1 MKEDFTAFSEKLE
14 KIKSLDIISFKKLY
28 SKKLSI
34 FLSTD
39 SDIVKE
45 DLIKMQL
52 SFDRFFSNEKTLI
65 N

>member
-1 MKEDFTAFSEKLE
+1 MKEDFIAFSEKLE

-39 SDIVKE
+39 SEIVKE
-45 DLIKMQL
+45 ELFNLQL
-52 SFDRFFSNEKTLI
+52 SFKNFLKI
-65 N
+65 

>member
-1 MKEDFTAFSEKLE
+1 MKEDFIAFSEKIE

-39 SDIVKE
+39 SEIVSE
-45 DLIKMQL
+45 DLVKMKL
-52 SFDRFFSNEKTLI
+52 SFDRLFLR
-65 N
+65 